1 MQHKTEWATIGKI
14 VAPFGIHGELKVFS
28 LSDVPNR
35 FTSLKAVYVLR
46 PEPVRYVIKNVRPFK
61 GDFVLLKFAGINDPN
76 TADTLR
82 NTEVVIPVD
91 QLATLPPDSYYQH
104 DILGLQVY
112 TLENSLVGTIVD
124 ILVTGSNDVYVVKG
138 TEGQQFLI
146 PAIKTVVK
154 QVDLIRRMM
163 YIEPMKG
170 LLDDDEV
177 LDEQENSSK
186 SSAPDESLDV
196 PEEEV

>member
-28 LSDVPNR
+28 LSDVPDR
-35 FTSLKAVYVLR
+35 FASLKAVYVLN

-61 GDFVLLKFAGINDPN
+61 GDFVLLKFVGIDDANI
-76 TADTLR
+76 ADTLR
-82 NTEVVIPVD
+82 NTELVIPLE
-91 QLATLPPDSYYQH
+91 QLAKLPPDSYYQH

-112 TLENSLVGTIVD
+112 TLENRLIGTIVD

-138 TEGQQFLI
+138 KEGQQFLI
-146 PAIKTVVK
+146 PAIKTVIK

-170 LLDDDEV
+170 LLDDDAV
-177 LDEQENSSK
+177 LDE
-186 SSAPDESLDV
+186 
-196 PEEEV
+196 

>member
-14 VAPFGIHGELKVFS
+14 VAPFGIHGELKVYS
-28 LSDVPNR
+28 LSDVPDR
-35 FTSLKAVYVLR
+35 FVSLKAVYVLC

-61 GDFVLLKFAGINDPN
+61 GDFVLLKFASIDDAS

-82 NTEVVIPVD
+82 NTELVIPLE
-91 QLATLPPDSYYQH
+91 QLAKLPPDSYYQH

-112 TLENSLVGTIVD
+112 TLENRLLGTIVD

-138 TEGQQFLI
+138 AEGQQFLI
-146 PAIKTVVK
+146 PAIKEVIK

-163 YIEPMKG
+163 YIEPMRG
-170 LLDDDEV
+170 LLDDDAV
-177 LDEQENSSK
+177 LDEQESK
-186 SSAPDESLDV
+186 PSASFEPVDV

>member
-28 LSDVPNR
+28 LSDVPDR
-35 FTSLKAVYVLR
+35 FASLKAVYVLR

-61 GDFVLLKFAGINDPN
+61 GDFVLLKFAGINDAN

-112 TLENSLVGTIVD
+112 TLENR
-124 ILVTGSNDVYVVKG
+124 
-138 TEGQQFLI
+138 LI
-146 PAIKTVVK
+146 GYSG
-154 QVDLIRRMM
+154 D
-163 YIEPMKG
+163 G
-170 LLDDDEV
+170 
-177 LDEQENSSK
+177 
-186 SSAPDESLDV
+186 
-196 PEEEV
+196 